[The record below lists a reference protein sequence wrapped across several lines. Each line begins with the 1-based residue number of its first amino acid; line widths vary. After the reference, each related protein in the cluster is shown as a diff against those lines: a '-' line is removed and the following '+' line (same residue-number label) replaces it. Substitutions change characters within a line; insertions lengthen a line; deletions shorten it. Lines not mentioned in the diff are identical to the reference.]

1 MFSHNYPLLAFC
13 SILSVLIYMCLH
25 LYHRCLIVAPNKIH
39 LGVEETVSVQ
49 LHGATKETS
58 MQLYFENQKPLRYL
72 SEKKSIILNK
82 DNNYQ
87 AVVKLKVSLYT

>member
-1 MFSHNYPLLAFC
+1 
-13 SILSVLIYMCLH
+13 MCMH
-25 LYHRCLIVAPNKIH
+25 LYLRCLIVAPNVIH
-39 LGVEETVSVQ
+39 VGVEETVSVQ

-58 MQLYFENQKPLRYL
+58 MQLYFQEQISRIIV

-87 AVVKLKVSLYT
+87 AVVKLKVCLYTSYF